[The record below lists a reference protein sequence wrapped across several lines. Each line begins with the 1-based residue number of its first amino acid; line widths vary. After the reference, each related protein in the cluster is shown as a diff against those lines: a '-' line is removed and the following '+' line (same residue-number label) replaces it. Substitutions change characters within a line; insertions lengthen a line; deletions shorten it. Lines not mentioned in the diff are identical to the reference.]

1 MIAFKPVLITYLGL
15 ALMTIGAILLIV
27 CRLVGWQSNA
37 ELLIGLILI
46 VVGFVWHVLQ
56 QKRGEKY

>member
-1 MIAFKPVLITYLGL
+1 MIAFKSVLITYLGL

>member
-1 MIAFKPVLITYLGL
+1 MMFKTELILKWMGL
-15 ALMTIGAILLIV
+15 ALIAIGAILLTV
-27 CRLVGWQSNA
+27 CKLADCQSNA

-46 VVGFVWHVLQ
+46 VVGFVWHVRQ

>member
-1 MIAFKPVLITYLGL
+1 MLKMETMIKWTGL
-15 ALMTIGAILLIV
+15 ALMAVGAILLVV
-27 CRLVGWQSNA
+27 CYVARCESNA

-46 VVGFVWHVLQ
+46 VLGFVLHVRL

>member
-1 MIAFKPVLITYLGL
+1 MFKTELILKWMGL

>member
-1 MIAFKPVLITYLGL
+1 MIKWTGL
-15 ALMTIGAILLIV
+15 ALMAVGAILLVV
-27 CRLVGWQSNA
+27 CYVARCESNA

-46 VVGFVWHVLQ
+46 ILGFVLHVWL